1 MWLLLNSCRA
11 QNIPRTSHPNQGKTK
26 GLTIASK
33 SMLVKVLEEADGI
46 HRCFNWRVYNNGD
59 IHRDISRVKE
69 TSNGS
74 KHPEN
79 NNNEKPLPILDLR
92 RKWDK
97 TLLLESRESLR
108 PCAKDHLTKRLMEN
122 SVTDRIKARQEEE
135 VLYPLSLQTSW

>member
-1 MWLLLNSCRA
+1 M
-11 QNIPRTSHPNQGKTK
+11 
-26 GLTIASK
+26 
-33 SMLVKVLEEADGI
+33 
-46 HRCFNWRVYNNGD
+46 YNNGD

-69 TSNGS
+69 TSIGS